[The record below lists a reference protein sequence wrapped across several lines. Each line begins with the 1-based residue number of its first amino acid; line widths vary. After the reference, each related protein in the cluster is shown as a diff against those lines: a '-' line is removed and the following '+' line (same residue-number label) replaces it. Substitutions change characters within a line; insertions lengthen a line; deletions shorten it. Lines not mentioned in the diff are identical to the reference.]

1 MWRFH
6 GCEGFG
12 RAEKAGC
19 PGLNTSTTFF
29 LFSHCKLL
37 CREALIFTSTTLCGS
52 AALFVQNAAELRTKS
67 SAVRAPGRTINPV
80 VRVVPSGSA
89 VPQHFPRQEVAWI
102 WSPMGRRTQKLE
114 NLPQILHGAKSM
126 PGIGCLP
133 RSARGYFQ
141 GIPHAPEGGL
151 WPGPLVVVW
160 GALGW

>member
-1 MWRFH
+1 MDAKAL
-6 GCEGFG
+6 EGQKKLVV
-12 RAEKAGC
+12 RA
-19 PGLNTSTTFF
+19 STHQQHFF

-102 WSPMGRRTQKLE
+102 
-114 NLPQILHGAKSM
+114 
-126 PGIGCLP
+126 
-133 RSARGYFQ
+133 
-141 GIPHAPEGGL
+141 
-151 WPGPLVVVW
+151 
-160 GALGW
+160 